1 MRLSVNVGRSSGWT
15 LLALGI
21 AAAVCAGIART
32 QETADDA
39 GAALY
44 VANGCWQCH
53 GYEGQGGEAVR
64 IAPSAYPFEAF
75 LQFVRRPANVMPAY
89 SSEALSD
96 DDLRQVYAY
105 VQARPQPA
113 PVEQIPLLN

>member
-1 MRLSVNVGRSSGWT
+1 MRVFFNPRRSSGWS
-15 LLALGI
+15 LVCIGI
-21 AAAVCAGIART
+21 ALAIAASIARA
-32 QETADDA
+32 QESSSES
-39 GAALY
+39 GAELF
-44 VANGCWQCH
+44 VASGCWQCH

-89 SSEALSD
+89 SSASLSD
-96 DDLRQVYAY
+96 ADLRQIFAF
-105 VQARPQPA
+105 VQTRPQPA